1 VRFVRAMASAYAFM
15 NDPNNRDEAVKIV
28 TETSGV
34 APAVAAE
41 IFAPYL
47 QPDKNVLPRKGELDL
62 AAFNRVISLMAQVGA
77 IPSPA
82 PPAERF
88 VDLQYLK
95 AAGIQ

>member
-1 VRFVRAMASAYAFM
+1 MS
-15 NDPNNRDEAVKIV
+15 P
-28 TETSGV
+28 T
-34 APAVAAE
+34 VAAE

-47 QPDKNVLPRKGELDL
+47 EPAKNVLPRRGELDM
-62 AAFNRVISLMAQVGA
+62 AAFNRVIKLMAQVGA

-88 VDLQYLK
+88 VDLQYLR